1 MESEIPP
8 TINSLDPLL
17 TSPDYFVD
25 PYPVLARLRMEAPV
39 YWSEAW
45 GGWVLTRYADVV
57 AVLRDPARFSSAG
70 RITYL
75 LAQLPAA
82 DRRRA
87 ALLERHYQVGLAH
100 ADPPDHTRL
109 RTLLNRYFTPRHLE
123 SLRPRIAQLVESM
136 LDQCQRADSM
146 DVIHDLAYPLPAIV
160 VLEMIGAPAEDRD
173 LFRDWALG
181 INRLFA
187 AGGRTSLDAVDAALT
202 SLAEIRAYISDLAAQ
217 RRRDPRE
224 DLISLLVHAG
234 ADEQLSE
241 GELLATCVTLFV
253 AGHETTTNLIGNGL
267 LALLR
272 HPEQL
277 AQLRENP
284 ALSLP
289 AMEELL
295 RYDTPVPRGWRL
307 AKADMEIGGQTIR
320 AGDLLLPMIGAA
332 NRDPAQFPHPD
343 RLDFGRADNRHVGFG
358 YGIHFCLGAPL
369 ARLEVPAALNA
380 LLRRF
385 PALRLDESSPLIWRR
400 DVALRGIDS
409 LPVLL

>member
-1 MESEIPP
+1 MPP
-8 TINSLDPLL
+8 TSATFEQLL
-17 TSPDYFVD
+17 TSADFFVD
-25 PYPVLARLRMEAPV
+25 PYPIYARLREDAPV

-45 GGWVLTRYADVV
+45 GGWVLTRYADVA

-70 RITYL
+70 RISYL
-75 LAQLPAA
+75 LAQLPEA

-87 ALLERHYQVGLAH
+87 DLLERHYQVGLAH
-100 ADPPDHTRL
+100 SDPPDHTRL
-109 RTLLNRYFTPRHLE
+109 RTLLNRFFTPRHLE
-123 SLRPRIAQLVESM
+123 SLRPRIGQLVEGM
-136 LDQCQRADSM
+136 LDQGERAGGM

-160 VLEMIGAPAEDRD
+160 VLEMIGAPAADRD

-187 AGGRTSLDAVDAALT
+187 AGGRTNLEAVDAALA

-217 RRRDPRE
+217 RRRDPRA

-277 AQLRENP
+277 SLLRENP
-284 ALSLP
+284 DLALA

-307 AKADMEIGGQTIR
+307 AKADVEIGGQPIR

-332 NRDPAQFPHPD
+332 NRDPAQFPAPD
-343 RLDFGRADNRHVGFG
+343 RLDFGRADNRHLGFG

-385 PALRLDESSPLIWRR
+385 PALRLDESIHLVWRR